1 MAGTAA
7 RAGNIREQANLATLN
22 RRTALVT
29 GSTGGIGEAFARALA
44 AQGCKVAL
52 NGLGDA
58 GAIERLR
65 AGIARDHGVEVVY
78 EGANLAKPAEIERM
92 MAAVRARL
100 GSIDVLVNNAV
111 TRHYAPVE
119 AFPVEKWD
127 EALAVNLSAAF
138 HTIRLALPDMKKRN
152 WGRIINMSSIH
163 ATNVVRERVD
173 YMTTKAAILG
183 LTKAVALE
191 CAQTGITC
199 NALCP
204 GWVLTPHAERQIA
217 RLMAEKSLSREL
229 AIEELVSVRQP
240 SGRPITPA
248 EVAALGIYL
257 CSDAAANISGA
268 ALPIDGAWAVT

>member
-1 MAGTAA
+1 M
-7 RAGNIREQANLATLN
+7 
-22 RRTALVT
+22 T

-44 AQGCKVAL
+44 AQGCNVVL
-52 NGLGDA
+52 NGFGDA
-58 GAIERLR
+58 DATERLR
-65 AGIARDHGVEVVY
+65 AGIAREHGVEVVY
-78 EGANLAKPAEIERM
+78 DGADLADLRQIERM
-92 MAAVRARL
+92 VAAVHARF
-100 GSIDVLVNNAV
+100 GVIDVLVNNAV

-119 AFPVEKWD
+119 AFPVDKWD
-127 EALAVNLSAAF
+127 QALAVNLSAAF
-138 HTIRLALPDMKKRN
+138 HTIRLSLPGMRRRN

-163 ATNVVRERVD
+163 ATNLVRDRVD
-173 YMTTKAAILG
+173 YMTTKAAIIG

-217 RLMAEKSLSREL
+217 RVMSEKGVPREA

-240 SGRPITPA
+240 SRRPIMPA
-248 EVAALGIYL
+248 EVAALGVYL
-257 CSDAAANISGA
+257 CGEAAANISGA